1 MSGFTTPIGA
11 SGVYHIINSVVGSA
25 IQIPVDMLRPGG
37 GYLDAYCGYFGS
49 LAQNGLDF
57 ASLNVGP
64 GATNPVS
71 IFSKGLNEFVGL
83 TVQKGSHHTI
93 GTHLVTGTSFKS
105 YAGINKWRGAA
116 NTITGGK
123 TTISGKSLKIAAAET
138 HISSAMSVTMSGGKL
153 TSIQGG
159 RVLIKGRDW
168 GISSKIWD
176 SKKPFD
182 ILHPTKEGQRLRYVS
197 LEGPAAEVYV
207 RGKLKNQ
214 NIIELPDYWK
224 GLVDANSIS
233 VSLTPVGTYQ
243 ELFVKKIESANRII
257 IGNQGG
263 SAINCDYI
271 VFAERKDT
279 SKNIP
284 EYEGLTPNDYPGD
297 NDEYRL

>member
-1 MSGFTTPIGA
+1 MSSPNSSIG
-11 SGVYHIINSVVGSA
+11 VTHVINSFFGSA
-25 IQIPVDMLRPGG
+25 MQIPLGFLKPGG
-37 GYLDAYCGYFGS
+37 GYLDAYQGYFGS
-49 LAQNGLDF
+49 LASNGLDF

-64 GATNPVS
+64 GVTNPVS

-83 TVQKGSHHTI
+83 TVQKGAHHTI

-123 TTISGKSLKIAAAET
+123 TTISGKSLKVAAAET
-138 HISSAMSVTMSGGKL
+138 HISSAKSVTLSAGKL

-168 GISSKIWD
+168 QSSSSFWD

-233 VSLTPVGTYQ
+233 VTLTPMGTYQ
-243 ELFVKKIESANRII
+243 ELFVKKIEFANRII
-257 IGNQGG
+257 VGNQGG

>member
-1 MSGFTTPIGA
+1 MSSPNSSIG
-11 SGVYHIINSVVGSA
+11 VTHVINSFFGSA
-25 IQIPVDMLRPGG
+25 MQIPLGFLKPGG
-37 GYLDAYCGYFGS
+37 GYLDAYQGYFGS
-49 LAQNGLDF
+49 LASNGLDF

-64 GATNPVS
+64 GVTNPVS

-83 TVQKGSHHTI
+83 TVQKGAHHTI

-123 TTISGKSLKIAAAET
+123 TTISVKSLKVAAAET
-138 HISSAMSVTMSGGKL
+138 HISSAKSVTLSGGKL

-168 GISSKIWD
+168 QSSSSFWD

-233 VSLTPVGTYQ
+233 VTLTPMGTYQ
-243 ELFVKKIESANRII
+243 ELFVKKIEFANRII
-257 IGNQGG
+257 VGNQGG